1 MSSAAGRGMQVGSLL
16 PVGTSGTRVQ
26 EAHEPGR
33 SVELDSVAGGG
44 EDGPVRTK
52 SSGEL
57 IRVLKGTAGRG
68 SYAAAVTGPG
78 VPNCSVEGVH
88 SPSTLGSIYEHSD
101 DRAGDCSLS
110 KSAPNGD
117 GQCSSSRGTPKGAVE
132 CLSARCAPMVDFG
145 FAPGGHLP
153 CVDELM
159 ESAPG
164 LTPKPRGRAASYR
177 GNGSFHDRS
186 GVLIRTATRAWKGK
200 ADDDLRPMIQLEEHA
215 LEA

>member
-1 MSSAAGRGMQVGSLL
+1 MQVGSLL
-16 PVGTSGTRVQ
+16 PVGTSGTRVR

-52 SSGEL
+52 SSGEP
-57 IRVLKGTAGRG
+57 IPVLKGTAGRG

-78 VPNCSVEGVH
+78 VPNYSVEGVH

-110 KSAPNGD
+110 KS
-117 GQCSSSRGTPKGAVE
+117 
-132 CLSARCAPMVDFG
+132 APMVDFG

-164 LTPKPRGRAASYR
+164 LTPKPRGSAASYR
-177 GNGSFHDRS
+177 GNGSFHDSS
-186 GVLIRTATRAWKGK
+186 GVLIRTVTRARKGK

-215 LEA
+215 LAA